1 MNKIRPCH
9 DGVLLGHARPVPS
22 SSQAPDS
29 QPLPG
34 PGFLMING
42 DDWGETVETTDK
54 ILDCVALGTVT
65 SVSALVFMADSERAA
80 ELARERQIDAGLHM
94 NFVSPNSGSSLPA
107 RLSDHLD
114 RTSRYLLRNR
124 FAPALF
130 NPLLIG
136 SFEYLMSRQL
146 DEYRRIYGKDPLRV
160 DGHHHMHLSAN
171 VLLQGLLPPRTVVR
185 RNFCFEPRERSVWN
199 RYYRSTVDYHVS
211 RKHRLADFFFSM
223 APLQPKSRLQKIY
236 SLARGHVVEI
246 ETHPVHADEYHY
258 LAKGGILQDIGN
270 TRLGVLCP

>member
-1 MNKIRPCH
+1 MNKIEPCH
-9 DGVLLGHARPVPS
+9 DDMLLGHARPAAS
-22 SSQAPDS
+22 SFQASSPHAF
-29 QPLPG
+29 PG
-34 PGFLMING
+34 PGFLMVNG
-42 DDWGETVETTDK
+42 DDWGENVETTDK

-94 NFVSPNSGSSLPA
+94 NFVSPYSGSSVPV

-114 RTSRYLLRNR
+114 RTSRYLLCNR
-124 FAPALF
+124 LAPILF
-130 NPLLIG
+130 NPLLVR

-146 DEYRRIYGKDPLRV
+146 DEYRRIYGKDPSRV
-160 DGHHHMHLSAN
+160 DGHLHMHLSAN
-171 VLLQGLLPPRTVVR
+171 VLLQGLLPPRAVVR
-185 RNFCFEPRERSVWN
+185 RNFWFEPGEKSVWN
-199 RYYRSTVDYHVS
+199 RYYRSMVDYYVR
-211 RKHRLADFFFSM
+211 RKHRLADFFFSI

-236 SLARGHVVEI
+236 SLARDHVVEI

-270 TRLGVLCP
+270 TRLGVLRP